1 MSEKIL
7 YNSFY
12 GDEVRWFIGIVEATN
27 DPLRLGRVR
36 VRIYG
41 IHSFDVN
48 EVPRHALPWAQV
60 VAPITHA
67 GTSGQGGTPTGLKP
81 TAQVFGIF
89 LDGKHSQLPLILGS
103 IPKMDGPNPMVAG
116 LVSAGASGGV
126 AAGSGTVSAGQP
138 PATTGDTVHLGGGRP
153 ASQIPFQGGS
163 NVEKAFNMLN
173 DIFYNDFKMKSNSK
187 EYAAGFVG
195 NLMAESGPNL
205 DPLAHN
211 PAGGGNGAN
220 GIAQWRADR
229 FRNLQEFARGQGV
242 GLVKNSG
249 GKLVPPD
256 LKTQV
261 LFIVHE
267 LRTGHGGRSFSK
279 WAGAGTAA
287 KAAYLMEKY
296 YERSGGSALQKRIN
310 NAVSVYEK
318 FAHTVDKDPSPEP
331 PNTSSNSFTSNIQ

>member
-116 LVSAGASGGV
+116 LVSAGASGGA

-138 PATTGDTVHLGGGRP
+138 PATTGDTVHFGGGRP
-153 ASQIPFQGGS
+153 ASQIKVEGGS
-163 NVEKAFNMLN
+163 NMEKAFNMLN

-195 NLMAESGPNL
+195 NLMVESFEAI
-205 DPLAHN
+205 DPLAYN
-211 PAGGGNGAN
+211 SDGAGFGAN

-229 FRNLQEFARGQGV
+229 YLNLKKFAAGQGV
-242 GLVKNSG
+242 GLVKNAG
-249 GKLVPPD
+249 GNLVPPD
-256 LKTQV
+256 LKTQI
-261 LFIVHE
+261 LFIAHE
-267 LRTGHGGRSFSK
+267 LRTGHGGVSFSK
-279 WAGAGTAA
+279 WNNAGTAS
-287 KAAYLMEKY
+287 KAAELMEKY
-296 YERSGGSALQKRIN
+296 YERSGGSNLELRKN
-310 NAVSVYEK
+310 HAVSVYEL